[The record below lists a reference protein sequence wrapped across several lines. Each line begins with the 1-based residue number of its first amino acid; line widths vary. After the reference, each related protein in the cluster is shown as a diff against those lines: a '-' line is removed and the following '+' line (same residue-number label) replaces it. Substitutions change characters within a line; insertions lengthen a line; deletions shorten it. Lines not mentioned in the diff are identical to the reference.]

1 MKEKILAAYK
11 EWKSD
16 CKKRLFYDITDEDRR
31 VANIAAMY
39 SESDLRHATVMKAA
53 YNRLK
58 EEDDFLP
65 KLNRDLPPSAARQ
78 NWCITAE
85 LSGGNRPL
93 E

>member
-1 MKEKILAAYK
+1 MKEKILAAFK

-16 CKKRLFYDITDEDRR
+16 RKKRLYYDITDEDRR

-58 EEDDFLP
+58 PDEFVPQIIHDS
-65 KLNRDLPPSAARQ
+65 PPNAA
-78 NWCITAE
+78 
-85 LSGGNRPL
+85 
-93 E
+93 